1 MGIAMQRAQTSSSS
15 AREDVGRRV
24 DAIRTK
30 VFELVRQLQEASADC
45 DVYELDEAGHSMQR
59 IANQLGVAQA
69 AISRVERP
77 TG

>member
-30 VFELVRQLQEASADC
+30 VFEVVRQLQEASADC
-45 DVYELDEAGHSMQR
+45 DVYELDEAGDSMQR
-59 IANQLGVAQA
+59 IAKLGVAQA